1 MKRENRNFSRQRVRL
16 MKTYVIRCFILFAVL
31 LSGCA
36 TYKTSTL
43 QRSIWEDTSAI
54 LGNIHGQTQCLS
66 LQQIQDVLIS
76 NSSKLIT
83 FRANVG
89 ITFTTPDTKGPIRC
103 SGTMLYQS
111 PKSVRV
117 VASKFATTLFD
128 MVSDGN
134 KFWLYIPL
142 ENTVYTGT
150 CSAFHK
156 IEAEGIRIF
165 PGDIASLF
173 NYKEILEG
181 KPTLEIWPAYW
192 LIHVLEMEKK
202 DVNLKGNLL
211 LDRVNAEVFRCELFN
226 TDDSVRLQAVFA
238 NYTTYNECRI
248 PQRIDVRWPACNA
261 SMGIAFSNIAVNK
274 TLDPKVF
281 MFTIPKGAQAITLD

>member
-1 MKRENRNFSRQRVRL
+1 MKRKNRNFSRQHVRL
-16 MKTYVIRCFILFAVL
+16 MKTYIIHGFILFAVL
-31 LSGCA
+31 SSGCA

-54 LGNIHGQTQCLS
+54 LGNIHGQAQCLS

-76 NSSKLIT
+76 NSSKLTT

-111 PKSVRV
+111 PKRVRI
-117 VASKFATTLFD
+117 VASKFVTTLFD

-142 ENTVYTGT
+142 ENKVYTGT
-150 CSAFHK
+150 CGAFHK
-156 IEAEGIRIF
+156 IEADGISIF

-173 NYKEILEG
+173 NYKEILDG
-181 KPTLEIWPAYW
+181 KPTLEIWPA
-192 LIHVLEMEKK
+192 
-202 DVNLKGNLL
+202 
-211 LDRVNAEVFRCELFN
+211 
-226 TDDSVRLQAVFA
+226 
-238 NYTTYNECRI
+238 
-248 PQRIDVRWPACNA
+248 
-261 SMGIAFSNIAVNK
+261 
-274 TLDPKVF
+274 
-281 MFTIPKGAQAITLD
+281 

>member
-1 MKRENRNFSRQRVRL
+1 MKRENRNFSKQRIRL

-43 QRSIWEDTSAI
+43 PRSIWEDTSAI
-54 LGNIHGQTQCLS
+54 LWNIHGQTQCLS

-156 IEAEGIRIF
+156 IEAEGIRI
-165 PGDIASLF
+165 
-173 NYKEILEG
+173 
-181 KPTLEIWPAYW
+181 
-192 LIHVLEMEKK
+192 
-202 DVNLKGNLL
+202 
-211 LDRVNAEVFRCELFN
+211 
-226 TDDSVRLQAVFA
+226 
-238 NYTTYNECRI
+238 
-248 PQRIDVRWPACNA
+248 
-261 SMGIAFSNIAVNK
+261 
-274 TLDPKVF
+274 
-281 MFTIPKGAQAITLD
+281 